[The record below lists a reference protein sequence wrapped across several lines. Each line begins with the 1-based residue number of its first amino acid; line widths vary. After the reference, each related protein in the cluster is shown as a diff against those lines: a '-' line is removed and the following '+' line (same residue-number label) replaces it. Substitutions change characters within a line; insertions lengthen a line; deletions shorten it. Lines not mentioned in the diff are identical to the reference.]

1 MSRLACALLSLVMA
15 GCASTPSTP
24 ARSQSQSIPDSAAE
38 RLTDETLSFPEWVNA
53 FRLYALTQGI
63 SPTTF
68 DTAFKGVVVNPTI
81 TQSDNNQPEFERRI
95 WTYIDGAA
103 SESRVQ
109 IGKQKLA
116 QYNTL
121 LSDIQTTYGV
131 PPQFITAIWGLES
144 SFGEVMGSIDIIEAL
159 ATLAY
164 RSRRS
169 EFGRTQLIAALQIM
183 EQGNATKQ
191 QMRGSWAGGM
201 GHTQFIPTTY
211 LNYGVDHNKDGRID
225 LWATLGDAFASTANY
240 LSQSGWQRAENW
252 GREVVL
258 PKDFDYSLADKTIVK
273 SIAQWQDY
281 GVKAPA
287 GQSLAADNNV
297 VASMILPGGHTGP
310 AFLIYKNFD
319 AILEYN
325 RSTAYALAIGH
336 LADRLAGGG
345 KIQGRWPVNEPPLSR
360 QERQALQTALNT
372 LGYEA
377 GEVDGIL
384 GANTRAS
391 LRSFQRDHGLPA
403 DGFATKA
410 VLARLLSEAGTA
422 KSN

>member
-1 MSRLACALLSLVMA
+1 MSRLACALLSLVMV

-24 ARSQSQSIPDSAAE
+24 ARSQAQSIPDSAAD
-38 RLTDETLSFPEWVNA
+38 RLTDESLTFPEWVDA
-53 FRLYALTQGI
+53 FRLYAVTQGI
-63 SPTTF
+63 SPATF
-68 DTAFKGVVVNPTI
+68 DTAFQGVVVNPTI

-95 WTYIDGAA
+95 WTYLDGAA
-103 SESRVQ
+103 SDYRIQ

-116 QYNTL
+116 QHRTL
-121 LSDIQTTYGV
+121 LSGVQSTYGV
-131 PPQFITAIWGLES
+131 PPQFVAAIWGLES
-144 SFGEVMGSIDIIEAL
+144 SFGEVMGNIDIIEAL

-169 EFGRTQLIAALQIM
+169 EFGRRELMAALQIM

-225 LWATLGDAFASTANY
+225 LWGSLGDAFASTANY

-258 PKDFDYSLADKTIVK
+258 PKGFDYSLADKTIVK
-273 SIAQWQDY
+273 SVAQWQDY
-281 GVKAPA
+281 GIKAPA
-287 GQSLAADNNV
+287 GQSLTSDNNV
-297 VASMILPGGHTGP
+297 VASLMLPGGYTGP

-336 LADRLAGGG
+336 LADRLAGKG
-345 KIQGRWPVNEPPLSR
+345 KIQGSWPVNEPQLAR
-360 QERQALQTALNT
+360 HERKALQTALNT

-377 GEVDGIL
+377 GMVDGIL

-391 LRSFQRDHGLPA
+391 LRNFQRDHGLPA

-410 VLARLLSEAGTA
+410 VLTRLLSEAGTA